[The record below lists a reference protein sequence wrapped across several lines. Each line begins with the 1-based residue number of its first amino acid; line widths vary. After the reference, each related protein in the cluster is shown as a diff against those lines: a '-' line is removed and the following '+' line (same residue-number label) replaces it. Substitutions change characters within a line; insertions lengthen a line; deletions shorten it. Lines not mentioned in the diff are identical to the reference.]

1 MARHP
6 TGARMFWMLRM
17 FGLNRRTAEDDA
29 AVFDRGYLVRLGSH
43 VGEEALRE
51 LIADG
56 LFELSDRLRRV
67 EEAAASGDIPQ
78 IRALAHDIAS
88 VAGHLGLSQLSR
100 LAVDLNRAAHNQP
113 RGDARAIAAPIGR
126 AGPPALT
133 RLRAYLD
140 ETTGTQQ
147 NRT

>member
-1 MARHP
+1 
-6 TGARMFWMLRM
+6 M

-29 AVFDRGYLVRLGSH
+29 AVFDRLYLVRLGGH
-43 VGEEALRE
+43 VGEETLRE

-67 EEAAASGDIPQ
+67 EEAAAAGDLAQ
-78 IRALAHDIAS
+78 IGSIAHDIAG

-100 LAVDLNRAAHNQP
+100 LAADLNRAAHGQP
-113 RGDARAIAAPIGR
+113 RGDARALTAPIGR
-126 AGPPALT
+126 AGPPALA